1 MRRRKDQALPFE
13 IVSFFIYDLGRS
25 VDLSAA
31 RAAVQAAGYPTDE
44 AQDGQAAARGR
55 DTPASLSLPEP
66 LRFSA
71 APARF
76 ERLADAEAE
85 VKVYDDGAMTIVV
98 RRRCDAPLDGVSDAD
113 KRPLVRTGDRDL
125 NAAAW
130 AELLFREVL
139 AAVGPAV
146 VSPVQDGRRDRET
159 YTAFCLLDCPGKP
172 QDYAEKRRR
181 EIAALIIG
189 EDDAAA
195 LHESQIDAS
204 LSRPFSYRDD
214 DLAVFDMDRCF
225 LIARPG
231 DYEDILL
238 IVEHASY
245 RLLELRALDQLL
257 DVRLEEAEKDLYAKI
272 RRGGRLK
279 GGSPQKKFAR
289 IQALR
294 FEALFILE
302 NLENS
307 SKIIGDFY
315 LCQIYDRLCGI
326 LNTEG
331 WKRSVERRLDIL
343 SSVYDMA
350 KTDSAQRRSLVLEI
364 IFIAVCVIL
373 PVLQIWQALLLD

>member
-146 VSPVQDGRRDRET
+146 VSPVQTAAGTGKPTRLSASWTARET
-159 YTAFCLLDCPGKP
+159 AGLRG
-172 QDYAEKRRR
+172 ERRR

-195 LHESQIDAS
+195 LHEARSMHPFPGPSPTATTTWRYSTWTDAS
-204 LSRPFSYRDD
+204 
-214 DLAVFDMDRCF
+214 
-225 LIARPG
+225 
-231 DYEDILL
+231 
-238 IVEHASY
+238 
-245 RLLELRALDQLL
+245 
-257 DVRLEEAEKDLYAKI
+257 
-272 RRGGRLK
+272 
-279 GGSPQKKFAR
+279 
-289 IQALR
+289 
-294 FEALFILE
+294 
-302 NLENS
+302 
-307 SKIIGDFY
+307 
-315 LCQIYDRLCGI
+315 
-326 LNTEG
+326 
-331 WKRSVERRLDIL
+331 
-343 SSVYDMA
+343 
-350 KTDSAQRRSLVLEI
+350 
-364 IFIAVCVIL
+364 
-373 PVLQIWQALLLD
+373 